1 MALPLTDSQSQ
12 TSTESP
18 QLGPSPQ
25 TSGAQVSA
33 VQPTTSSSVQPSTA
47 AVLQNN
53 AGNLKIQLPPPSP
66 ADKTASVTTPAKQHH
81 TNSVFFGLAIGLF
94 VVAVILFWL
103 AGRAE
108 RSKSY
113 K

>member
-12 TSTESP
+12 ATT
-18 QLGPSPQ
+18 QSPQ
-25 TSGAQVSA
+25 TGVSSQTGGAQASA

-47 AVLQNN
+47 AILQNN
-53 AGNLKIQLPPPSP
+53 SGNLKIQLPPPS
-66 ADKTASVTTPAKQHH
+66 AANTTTSTTVAPKQHH
-81 TNSVFFGLAIGLF
+81 TNPVFFGVAIGLF
-94 VVAVILFWL
+94 AVAVLLFWL

-108 RSKSY
+108 RSKNY

>member
-12 TSTESP
+12 TATQSP
-18 QLGPSPQ
+18 QGASSAVIGGAP
-25 TSGAQVSA
+25 TSS
-33 VQPTTSSSVQPSTA
+33 VQPTSNTSVQPSTA
-47 AVLQNN
+47 TILQNS

-66 ADKTASVTTPAKQHH
+66 ASKTVTTTAPPKQHH
-81 TNSVFFGLAIGLF
+81 TNPVFFGLAIGLF
-94 VVAVILFWL
+94 VVAVLLFWL